1 MRGILTVV
9 CKRSSMQNSITVTYS
24 YRKTLSSI
32 LEQPLEEKGKK
43 QGLTD
48 RLVSLYLT
56 LMSAAVRRM
65 ASIASSNVTE

>member
-1 MRGILTVV
+1 MRGILTLV
-9 CKRSSMQNSITVTYS
+9 CKRCSVQNSITVTYS

-32 LEQPLEEKGKK
+32 LEQPLEEDKN
-43 QGLTD
+43 QELTD